1 MNSIQKCWCEK
12 YNKEKHYC
20 EYRKCQTVVDRV
32 AGFNLPIWKNT
43 SFVSQNS
50 IYHNYFTLLKNAK
63 PYRESCDEGYKPCGL
78 LDSFNQTLCLLENET
93 CPLNQIELSN
103 SSTPSDIFTNKS
115 AVNTTLLNDNITYLH
130 TSNAEINSH
139 IIIEVVLGP
148 KSFCFYF
155 NRRKLGPP
163 DYWYEISS
171 TSGKCT
177 NYFGYEIDYNYIS
190 LDKYSK
196 FNVYNENEIISK
208 IQNFVDYSEEPYPLE
223 ELKNYNL
230 HLYKHNYIGF
240 NLTCLGEQELKE
252 ESFNFVKKH
261 EDTIYRLNVS
271 AAVFVF
277 LQSVIFLL
285 ISRKTLKGYGDEG
298 FDYFCIYVGG
308 HVFTLIV
315 IPLLSVSFALSLT
328 SVNSIFKCAGS
339 PMAEKLIDSEKLDII
354 LEIVIFGVYML
365 MIAIKLGVLFIILC
379 YWIICLCCKKISE
392 CCDNISDYCEK
403 QKKKRKL
410 AKLGFIEED
419 PQPELIA
426 V

>member
-1 MNSIQKCWCEK
+1 MSDKLLMSLLYVGDFLISFSVGVLIIVHFNFDWEYNSIEQYTKKSLIQQPMIYFNVDNGTNQIANQHIFSYWEGMNSIQKCWCEK

-63 PYRESCDEGYKPCGL
+63 PYRESCDEGHKPCGL

-139 IIIEVVLGP
+139 IIIEVVFGP

-196 FNVYNENEIISK
+196 FNVYNENGIIPI
-208 IQNFVDYSEEPYPLE
+208 IQGYLEYSEPYPLE
-223 ELKNYNL
+223 ELHK
-230 HLYKHNYIGF
+230 I
-240 NLTCLGEQELKE
+240 Q
-252 ESFNFVKKH
+252 
-261 EDTIYRLNVS
+261 
-271 AAVFVF
+271 
-277 LQSVIFLL
+277 
-285 ISRKTLKGYGDEG
+285 
-298 FDYFCIYVGG
+298 
-308 HVFTLIV
+308 FT
-315 IPLLSVSFALSLT
+315 
-328 SVNSIFKCAGS
+328 
-339 PMAEKLIDSEKLDII
+339 
-354 LEIVIFGVYML
+354 
-365 MIAIKLGVLFIILC
+365 FI
-379 YWIICLCCKKISE
+379 
-392 CCDNISDYCEK
+392 
-403 QKKKRKL
+403 QT
-410 AKLGFIEED
+410 
-419 PQPELIA
+419 
-426 V
+426 